1 VGVAEGSGEDVTDKE
16 RVDDSDLEEDRVK
29 LMERLADL
37 DLEGDFVCERV
48 FVVDRELDLLFD
60 CVLDRDVDVEEDR
73 DSDIDFDNDRLR
85 VGEEFAFDFNSRAS
99 GINSSEAA
107 NGIVS
112 VVCEVGAPKLNPS
125 SAADTNDMS

>member
-16 RVDDSDLEEDRVK
+16 RVDDSDLEEDRVS
-29 LMERLADL
+29 ES
-37 DLEGDFVCERV
+37 DFVCERV
-48 FVVDRELDLLFD
+48 FVVDRELD
-60 CVLDRDVDVEEDR
+60 CVLDRDVDFEEDR
-73 DSDIDFDNDRLR
+73 DSDIDFDNDWLR
-85 VGEEFAFDFNSRAS
+85 VGEEFAFGFNSRAS

>member
-1 VGVAEGSGEDVTDKE
+1 VGVAEGRGEAVTDKE
-16 RVDDSDLEEDRVK
+16 RVDDSGLEEDR
-29 LMERLADL
+29 
-37 DLEGDFVCERV
+37 GDFVCERV

-60 CVLDRDVDVEEDR
+60 CVLDRDVDFEEDR

-85 VGEEFAFDFNSRAS
+85 VGEEFAFGFNSRAS